1 MNLRGLHNS
10 VKRNK
15 LSMYEHLKSFLI
27 REILDFL
34 HEAMHTRAIDLP
46 GSGNCQI
53 KSFSCGV
60 CSILSLIW
68 STDWCTRAFGS
79 MNVSSSAVK
88 RASML
93 QWAWNRR
100 AV

>member
-1 MNLRGLHNS
+1 MSLRGLHNS

-15 LSMYEHLKSFLI
+15 LSVYEYLKCFLI

-34 HEAMHTRAIDLP
+34 QKAMHTRAIDSP

-60 CSILSLIW
+60 RSVLSLIW

-79 MNVSSSAVK
+79 MNFSSSAVK
-88 RASML
+88 KASMS